1 MDDLAKD
8 IYDSAVAMNRV
19 LAAQCMRTPE
29 RNEYFEKVAA
39 EVIEKLD
46 LTFSRA
52 EVIKISEWVQYL
64 STQD

>member
-1 MDDLAKD
+1 M
-8 IYDSAVAMNRV
+8 ST
-19 LAAQCMRTPE
+19 TPE

-46 LTFSRA
+46 LTFDKE
-52 EVIKISEWVQYL
+52 EVRQVALWIQYL